1 MKKYNKTYLFSNIFP
16 HYDEPLWT
24 TLINNIKGLE
34 IGFDSNDNRGIK
46 LVDIDSYEPDLKNRF
61 FQIKNFWIMN
71 KHLVFQ
77 LGVIRRCILN
87 NTVNNIFLGDSK
99 IISTWISIIISKIN

>member
-61 FQIKNFWIMN
+61 FQIKNF
-71 KHLVFQ
+71 
-77 LGVIRRCILN
+77 G
-87 NTVNNIFLGDSK
+87 
-99 IISTWISIIISKIN
+99 

>member
-34 IGFDSNDNRGIK
+34 IGFDSNDNRE
-46 LVDIDSYEPDLKNRF
+46 LSWL
-61 FQIKNFWIMN
+61 
-71 KHLVFQ
+71 
-77 LGVIRRCILN
+77 
-87 NTVNNIFLGDSK
+87 T
-99 IISTWISIIISKIN
+99 